1 MCFWC
6 VNKKEALSTFSHTA
20 VIMTEHLHAACFW
33 KHWIR
38 KTVSIWRLL
47 VMQVCCRLHLSTR
60 GSESVTESGKDGV
73 RLSLFLERQRGS
85 FTSFH
90 SQTKVSIRFPFF
102 LLVPI
107 CPPSALLACVCFLE
121 NIRTRLAAHRQHR
134 RKVHQPA
141 ARSFQWICFVL
152 VRLKFRPGCADM
164 YTKLY
169 ILTCCLP
176 APNPHNNQ

>member
-1 MCFWC
+1 
-6 VNKKEALSTFSHTA
+6 
-20 VIMTEHLHAACFW
+20 
-33 KHWIR
+33 
-38 KTVSIWRLL
+38 
-47 VMQVCCRLHLSTR
+47 MQVCCRLHLSTR

-73 RLSLFLERQRGS
+73 RLSLFLERQGGS

-107 CPPSALLACVCFLE
+107 CPASALLACVCFLE
-121 NIRTRLAAHRQHR
+121 NIRTRLAAQRQHR
-134 RKVHQPA
+134 RKVHQPG
-141 ARSFQWICFVL
+141 ARSFQWTCFVL

-169 ILTCCLP
+169 ILTGCLPLFSP
-176 APNPHNNQ
+176 APNPIIINRMHLSSRAADSTVSTGCRAVCVPPVESLIGCFTSRFNFTH